1 MKIMF
6 LATIYEYGGLSNLIR
21 MLLDNFDSKG
31 NDIVFLVERLDAK
44 HYPLRDDIEFIN
56 LDVKPAKVGF
66 QKAIHIFKHLYRL
79 RKSIIHAN
87 PDVIL
92 GFGFSVSCLYL
103 LSFLWP
109 LKNRPKVIF
118 GGYSEMFFIKQ
129 KARTIK
135 EAVFNVIYR
144 VVMFFLYHRADAIVC
159 VSRSLASHVEK
170 FFLMDKT
177 RIKVI
182 PSPVNIREIQVRSQ
196 EEIDGHK
203 DSLPWIGTVSRLSAE
218 KGVNYLIEAFSQL
231 VKKVDSRL
239 IIVGDGKERGNL
251 EKMARD
257 LGVKDRV
264 DFLGWLQNPYNYLK
278 KMDVFV
284 LSSLWEGFPQV
295 IIESMVCGV
304 PIVATRCAGGI
315 EEAIIDG
322 VDGILVPS
330 KDVNALSD
338 SIYRLLKDRELR
350 VRLTREA
357 GKKID
362 RFDSC
367 KITKE
372 YESVILALFKE

>member
-1 MKIMF
+1 MKILF

-21 MLLDNFDSKG
+21 MLLDNFDREG

-44 HYPLRDDIEFIN
+44 HYPLRDDIKFIN
-56 LDVKPAKVGF
+56 LDVKPAKGGF
-66 QKAIHIFKHLYRL
+66 RKLIHIFKHLRRL
-79 RKSIIHAN
+79 RRIVTHEN
-87 PDVIL
+87 PDIII
-92 GFGFSVSCLYL
+92 GFGFSVNCLYL
-103 LSFLWP
+103 FSFLWP

-118 GGYSEMFFIKQ
+118 GEYTEMLFIKQ
-129 KARTIK
+129 KARTAK
-135 EAVFNVIYR
+135 ESVFNVFYR
-144 VVMFFLYHRADAIVC
+144 IGMFFLYHRADAIVC
-159 VSRSLASHVEK
+159 VSRSLASHMEK
-170 FFLMDKT
+170 FFLMDKS

-182 PSPVNIREIQVRSQ
+182 PSPVNIKEIQIRSQ
-196 EEIDGHK
+196 EEIGEDKG
-203 DSLPWIGTVSRLSAE
+203 SLPWIGTISRLSAE

-251 EKMARD
+251 ERMAGD
-257 LGVKDRV
+257 LGIKDRIN
-264 DFLGWLQNPYNYLK
+264 FLGWMQNPYSYLK

-304 PIVATRCAGGI
+304 PVVATRSVGGI
-315 EEAIIDG
+315 EEAIRDG

-350 VRLTREA
+350 GRLTKEA
-357 GKKID
+357 SKKIG
-362 RFDSC
+362 RFDSY

-372 YESVILALFKE
+372 YKSVILALFQE